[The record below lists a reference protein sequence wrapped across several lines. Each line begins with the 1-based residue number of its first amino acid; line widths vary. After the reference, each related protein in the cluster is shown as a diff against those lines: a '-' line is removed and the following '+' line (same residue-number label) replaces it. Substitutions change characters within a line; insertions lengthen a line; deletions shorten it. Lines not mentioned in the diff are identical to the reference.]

1 MKSAIGMLA
10 LSALALIGSN
20 QPATAQSGMVDEL
33 KALAADMDPFS
44 VRVVGLPTG
53 ASEWGFLEKP
63 FWEDMVPEMS
73 GGKITTQINSMSE
86 LNLQGGEVFR
96 LTSQGTFDIAD
107 IVANYGAGDLPQL
120 DALDLAG
127 VATTFQEQ
135 TAVIDA
141 YLPTLSA
148 ALRDR
153 FRLETLGGAHS
164 TPQVFFC
171 RGEVN
176 GAADLAGK
184 RVRLTSSTLADVVA
198 GLGGVPVTMPFGE
211 AVPAME
217 RGVIDCIITGTMSGN
232 TGKIYEVGDTMFTLT
247 VGWAPRL
254 RIANG
259 AFWEGLDDKQ
269 REWLQKASDYYF
281 TELQEEIEVR
291 NANEGI
297 WCTTGVDRC
306 TLGGQFGVEVA
317 EMTLVEPDE
326 EDLEM
331 LRKAVSENVLPA
343 FVRACGEEC
352 TAEWNSTV
360 GATVGLE
367 ARP

>member
-1 MKSAIGMLA
+1 MKRSIELMTLSAIVFLA
-10 LSALALIGSN
+10 AGQIAS
-20 QPATAQSGMVDEL
+20 AQSAAEEEL
-33 KALAADMDPFS
+33 RTLAAEMEPFS

-53 ASEWGFLEKP
+53 ASEWGFLEQP
-63 FWEDMVPEMS
+63 FWTRMVPELS

-127 VATTFQEQ
+127 VAATFQEQ
-135 TAVIDA
+135 AAVIES
-141 YLPTLSA
+141 YMPVIST

-153 FRLETLGGAHS
+153 FRLEALGGAHS

-171 RGEVN
+171 RGEIS
-176 GAADLAGK
+176 GAQDLAEK
-184 RVRLTSSTLADVVA
+184 RVRLTSSTLADVVT

-259 AFWEGLDDKQ
+259 SFWEGLDDTQ
-269 REWLQKASDYYF
+269 REWLEKATDYYF

-297 WCTTGVDRC
+297 WCTTGDERC
-306 TLGGQFGVEVA
+306 TLDGQFGVA
-317 EMTLVEPDE
+317 LADMKLVEPSA
-326 EDLEM
+326 EDLE
-331 LRKAVSENVLPA
+331 LLNKAVTEHVLPA

-352 TAEWNSTV
+352 AAEWNQTV